1 MPSKSRKQQ
10 AYMGMQLAKKR
21 AGQATDVDMT
31 ESQLKDF
38 ASTPHKGLPAQVKAV
53 PVPVQVAVAVPV
65 KVAGAPKGKPKAKR
79 EKWEPKGW

>member
-31 ESQLKDF
+31 ERELLDF
-38 ASTPHKGLPAQVKAV
+38 ARTPLKGLPEVVK
-53 PVPVQVAVAVPV
+53 PRR
-65 KVAGAPKGKPKAKR
+65 GKAKGR
-79 EKWEPKGW
+79 